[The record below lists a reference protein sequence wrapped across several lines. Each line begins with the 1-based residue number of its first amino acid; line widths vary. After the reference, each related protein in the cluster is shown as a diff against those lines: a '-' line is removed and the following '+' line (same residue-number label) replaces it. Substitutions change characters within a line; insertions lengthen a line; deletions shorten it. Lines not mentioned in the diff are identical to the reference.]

1 MAAQRAPSLWVCS
14 ETLVNSNMLPYV
26 NSLNAPRQG
35 ACAVLDILKLL
46 LRGVWTG
53 RRTCWSGCGRK
64 SGIVCCFFPKTNAQ
78 KNPMCVSSNRE
89 LRPSGRE
96 TVDRQ
101 WQSTGCSGRTA
112 VKRSNDSVFKL
123 IEIWK
128 KQKFFFP
135 PLLLLSCQILLSF
148 SARAWHRYG
157 DGPGLTFPQTAF
169 WKRHYISVLIAFCSD
184 APTF

>member
-1 MAAQRAPSLWVCS
+1 MFSCPLDVAAQWAPSLRS

-78 KNPMCVSSNRE
+78 KNPKCVSSNRE
-89 LRPSGRE
+89 LRPFGRE

-128 KQKFFFP
+128 KQKFFSHHFYFWAVRFYCRF
-135 PLLLLSCQILLSF
+135 LQ
-148 SARAWHRYG
+148 
-157 DGPGLTFPQTAF
+157 GPGTDIGTGL
-169 WKRHYISVLIAFCSD
+169 D
-184 APTF
+184 